1 MTPEKLLENLYAIAY
16 SLPEQERRFFCAL
29 EPAIDPNTHGE
40 INAGHQLALLVRAIR
55 TDMAQ
60 QYKRDDKRRPAVPR
74 LRRLCICLCQIPAG
88 LPAGTAPQNKP

>member
-40 INAGHQLALLVRAIR
+40 ISAGHQ
-55 TDMAQ
+55 
-60 QYKRDDKRRPAVPR
+60 
-74 LRRLCICLCQIPAG
+74 
-88 LPAGTAPQNKP
+88 